1 MKTRIYDVTLVTPS
15 QLYPHSAIDV
25 EDGKIVAVYKKSLP
39 ENEAGIQ
46 IIDGAGCYAAPGFV
60 DIHVHGGGGV
70 NFSIAETPEDIRRGC
85 AAHAQYG
92 TTTILPTCSTA
103 KVSNMVKMIEN
114 TRQAQKITTECTI
127 AGVHLEGPFFSLAQA
142 GAQDPATIIDPS
154 VEALDQFVAAWPGGI
169 RIMGVAPERPGGVEF
184 GKELTKR
191 GIRASIA
198 HSDADY
204 SVCVD
209 AMNNGYSD
217 VTHIYSG
224 CSIVHRVNAYR
235 TGGVVEAGLLEDGLT
250 VQVIADGKHLPPEL
264 LRLIVK
270 CKGVDKIST
279 ITDALFPAATDMPE
293 GSVVRQ
299 ENGAIIVLEDGVMK
313 MEDRQAFAGSI
324 ATTDRLVRN
333 MVELAGVSVCDAVR
347 MMTAN
352 PARVAGIDDRK
363 GYLKP
368 SYDADIVLLTKDLQ
382 VKSVMA
388 MGNIIK

>member
-1 MKTRIYDVTLVTPS
+1 MKTRFFDVTLVTPS

-25 EDGKIVAVYKKSLP
+25 EGDKIAAIHLGKLP
-39 ENEAGIQ
+39 EAEDGITV
-46 IIDGAGCYAAPGFV
+46 IDGSGCYAAPGFV

-70 NFSIAETPEDIRRGC
+70 NFSIAETPEEICQGC
-85 AAHAQYG
+85 ASHAQYG

-103 KVSNMVKMIEN
+103 PIPMMVKMIEN
-114 TRQAQKITTECTI
+114 TRKAQALSTDCTI

-142 GAQDPATIIDPS
+142 GAQDPTTIIDPS
-154 VEALDQFVAAWPGGI
+154 VEALDAFEAAWPGGI

-191 GIRASIA
+191 GIRATIA

-204 SVCVD
+204 NTCVA
-209 AMNNGYSD
+209 AMHSGYTD

-235 TGGVVEAGLLEDGLT
+235 VGGVVEAGLLEDGLT

-270 CKGVDKIST
+270 CKGPGSIST

-299 ENGAIIVLEDGVMK
+299 ENGAIIILEDGVMK
-313 MEDRQAFAGSI
+313 MEDRKAFSGSI

-333 MVELAGVSVCDAVR
+333 MVELAGVSVCDAVT
-347 MMTAN
+347 MMTAT
-352 PARVAGIDDRK
+352 PAKVAGIDHRK
-363 GYLKP
+363 GHLRP
-368 SYDADIVLLTKDLQ
+368 GFDADIVLMDKDLQ
-382 VKSVMA
+382 VRSVMA
-388 MGNIIK
+388 MGKIIR